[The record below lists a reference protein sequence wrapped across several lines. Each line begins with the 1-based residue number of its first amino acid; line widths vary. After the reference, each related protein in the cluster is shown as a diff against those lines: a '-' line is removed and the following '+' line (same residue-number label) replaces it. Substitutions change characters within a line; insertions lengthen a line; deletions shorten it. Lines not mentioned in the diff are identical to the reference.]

1 MQNTWTEAVC
11 GIAGY
16 WGLHPPSDE
25 TVAATL
31 ELMKRRGPDHQQ
43 ALRARAAAG
52 RSVCLLHSRLSII
65 DLDPRAHQPFTIGD
79 TTLVFNGEIYNY
91 VELRERLLE
100 RGIQLGTSSDTEV
113 LLQYYRLYGEDCV
126 QHFEGMWSFAIY
138 DDARKTLFLSRDRF
152 GEKPLYLLRT
162 AHGIYF
168 GSEIKFLAALSQSRL
183 RPDLEHL
190 RRYLALGYKALY
202 KVPQTFFVGVEELR
216 YAQCLTLGP
225 ESEAPVRRY
234 WAPHVR
240 VEETMSL
247 PDAIAGTRERLL
259 HSMRLRI
266 RSDVPLAFCLSGGVD
281 SSALVCIAAKSL
293 GCKIETFSIIDED
306 ERYNELDN
314 IMATVRDVGCAHQ
327 LLHIPQENVIARLQD
342 LIAYHDAP
350 VATITYYV
358 HSLISQAVHRS
369 GYRVAF
375 SGTSADELFTGYYD
389 HFLLHLNAVRAEPD
403 YATYLQ
409 DWQQHIAGFVRNP
422 VLRDPQL
429 YGRDPQFRAHIFDG
443 SEELREYL
451 VEPMPARFTEEPFTA
466 DLLRNRMLNELFH
479 EATPVILHED
489 DLNSMRYSIENR
501 SPYLD
506 TGLFEFACS
515 IPARHLIRNGFG
527 KYVLREAL
535 AGILND
541 AVRLD
546 RRKKGF
552 NASINS
558 MVDFKDPAVR
568 DYLLDPVAAVF
579 QLVDRRRIETLL
591 DVYPVPNHLSK
602 FLFSFINSR
611 IFLEQHA

>member
-1 MQNTWTEAVC
+1 
-11 GIAGY
+11 
-16 WGLHPPSDE
+16 LRPPADE

-43 ALRARAAAG
+43 AFRARAAEG

-65 DLDPRAHQPFTIGD
+65 DLDQRAHQPFTIGD

-91 VELRERLLE
+91 VELRERLVQ
-100 RGIQLGTSSDTEV
+100 RGVELHTSSDTEV
-113 LLQYYRLYGEDCV
+113 LLHYYRLYGEDCV

-162 AHGIYF
+162 SHGIYSA
-168 GSEIKFLAALSQSRL
+168 SEVKLLAALSGSQL
-183 RPDLEHL
+183 RPNLEHV

-202 KVPQTFFVGVEELR
+202 KVPQTYFVGVDELR

-225 ESEAPVRRY
+225 QSEAPVRRY
-234 WAPHVR
+234 WAPYVR
-240 VEETMSL
+240 TAPQMSL
-247 PDAIAGTRERLL
+247 EDAIAGTRERLL
-259 HSMRLRI
+259 QSMRLRL

-281 SSALVCIAAKSL
+281 SSALVSIAAKSL
-293 GCKIETFSIIDED
+293 GCRIETFSIIDED

-327 LLHIPQENVIARLQD
+327 LLRIPQENVIARLQD

-358 HSLISQAVHRS
+358 HSLISQAVHAS

-389 HFLLHLNAVRAEPD
+389 HFLLHLNAVRGEPD
-403 YATYLQ
+403 YADYLR

-429 YGRDPQFRAHIFDG
+429 YARDPQFREHVFDG
-443 SEELREYL
+443 SAELRDYL
-451 VEPMPARFTEEPFTA
+451 VEPFPATFEEEQFTP

-506 TGLFEFACS
+506 TQLFEFACS

-558 MVDFKDPAVR
+558 MIDFQDPAVR
-568 DYLLDPVAAVF
+568 DYLLDPAAAIF
-579 QLVDRRRIETLL
+579 QLVDRARIAALFDL
-591 DVYPVPNHLSK
+591 YPVPNHLSK

-611 IFLEQHA
+611 IFLEQFA